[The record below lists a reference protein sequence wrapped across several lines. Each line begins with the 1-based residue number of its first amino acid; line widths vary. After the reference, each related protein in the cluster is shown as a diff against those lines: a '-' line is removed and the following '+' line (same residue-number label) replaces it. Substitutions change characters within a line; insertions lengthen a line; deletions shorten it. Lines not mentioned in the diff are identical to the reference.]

1 MCVVILLAE
10 PWYST
15 LGNIYG
21 HSGTDAI
28 SRASREKF
36 YAEVVPQ
43 LLTSRKLMGCI
54 GGDWN
59 SIVEQSDATVHPESK
74 MSNCLKRV
82 LKTFELKDSF
92 RSLYP
97 KTEAFSRYCGDS
109 RGHGASRIDRQ
120 YHYGNISVHE
130 ARYLPLAF
138 SDHHSL
144 VVTICL
150 PDPLSKLICPKS
162 QQPFRLRDEVINDNL
177 FQQSLSEAMVSWKN
191 VRAFGM
197 DTLPW
202 WELVVKPGVRKL
214 GMLRGRQML
223 KDSRAELNLLL
234 VRQAYLNMKVK
245 LGNTNKLG
253 ELHTVHRLI
262 QTWYENEC
270 EKVKNQSRATEF
282 QESEKVTIYHH
293 EIHKKMIRSLP
304 S

>member
-1 MCVVILLAE
+1 MQVELIG
-10 PWYST
+10 ST
-15 LGNIYG
+15 IMVTY
-21 HSGTDAI
+21 
-28 SRASREKF
+28 
-36 YAEVVPQ
+36 
-43 LLTSRKLMGCI
+43 
-54 GGDWN
+54 
-59 SIVEQSDATVHPESK
+59 
-74 MSNCLKRV
+74 
-82 LKTFELKDSF
+82 
-92 RSLYP
+92 
-97 KTEAFSRYCGDS
+97 
-109 RGHGASRIDRQ
+109 
-120 YHYGNISVHE
+120 
-130 ARYLPLAF
+130 LAF

-223 KDSRAELNLLL
+223 KDSRAELNLRL

-245 LGNTNKLG
+245 LGNTSKLG

-262 QTWYENEC
+262 KTWYEKEC
-270 EKVKNQSRATEF
+270 EKVKNQSR
-282 QESEKVTIYHH
+282 IPG
-293 EIHKKMIRSLP
+293 I
-304 S
+304 